1 MNFKKLQAMQAK
13 LDEAILADKAPMTAE
28 ERFNKTL
35 VALSVEIAEVAN
47 CAEHFKFWKDNKG
60 KIDEYKFLRCWNPRG
75 TEIIGYIDTK
85 IKKHGPTGMVSF
97 EQAHRLTLIEECSD
111 ALHFILSLANQNNF
125 RIYDV
130 EYQSLINAVLD
141 FPLNRRHSLES
152 NYLGLQNC
160 VQKVSYIGSFM
171 CGYSDM
177 VQLVANF
184 TIYYEKLGIKPQEL
198 EQAYYDKNKIN
209 YERLEN
215 GY

>member
-47 CAEHFKFWKDNKG
+47 TVEHFKFWKDNKG
-60 KIDEYKFLRCWNPRG
+60 KIDRKRFSVIHIFQEEELVDVEYMEDN
-75 TEIIGYIDTK
+75 
-85 IKKHGPTGMVSF
+85 TGVQYADW
-97 EQAHRLTLIEECSD
+97 EAHRLTLVEECSD
-111 ALHFILSLANQNNF
+111 ALHFILSLANQVDYKMVTIGKHF
-125 RIYDV
+125 KASKD
-130 EYQSLINAVLD
+130 SD
-141 FPLNRRHSLES
+141 SLEK
-152 NYLGLQNC
+152 NFLFLNHL
-160 VQKVSYIGSFM
+160 IGSAEFKHFH
-171 CGYSDM
+171 SDLEM
-177 VQLVANF
+177 IVDVF
-184 TIYYEKLGIKPQEL
+184 FIYIDQSGISEQEL